1 MNEYL
6 KKYRFDETP
15 VHDCH
20 YHVDRHYKLSD
31 SIKYLQ
37 MNREYLGMDKI
48 VLLCFTEDSM
58 QVDPYENIRGLYFLV
73 TASTPLP
80 AFITILMNVTR
91 KNIT

>member
-1 MNEYL
+1 MSEYL
-6 KKYRFDETP
+6 SKYGFDKTP

-20 YHVDRHYKLSD
+20 YHIDRHYKLSD

-58 QVDPYENIRGLYFLV
+58 QVDP
-73 TASTPLP
+73 
-80 AFITILMNVTR
+80 
-91 KNIT
+91 